1 MAQPTT
7 QPLVQHSDPG
17 YPLILLFCK
26 IASFYEALNQEV
38 VVSEGSCQCEVS
50 EGSCQCEVSEGSCQ
64 CEVSEGSCQ
73 CEVSENSIRPVHVSI
88 WGLLFCIQQQVAI
101 WSIY

>member
-50 EGSCQCEVSEGSCQ
+50 E
-64 CEVSEGSCQ
+64 
-73 CEVSENSIRPVHVSI
+73 NSIRPVHVSI